1 MSREVIVAV
10 TCVVVAICMTL
21 FTVVSYLKDAT
32 LEDIRVDA
40 YKLFLK
46 AENGFKGTG
55 KGKQKME
62 WVVKAINGVIP
73 NWLKMFVS
81 DDMLKELLQ
90 TWFDN
95 IKDLLD
101 DGRINKSTEV

>member
-1 MSREVIVAV
+1 MSREMIVAL

-32 LEDIRVDA
+32 LEDIRADA

>member
-1 MSREVIVAV
+1 MSREVIVAI

-21 FTVVSYLKDAT
+21 FTVASYLKDAT

-46 AENGFKGTG
+46 AENGFKGAG

>member
-1 MSREVIVAV
+1 MSKEIIVAL
-10 TCVVVAICMTL
+10 TCIVVAICMTL